1 MQVGLPL
8 PFECPKVG
16 TGIFDTGAPL
26 TVPLTLQ
33 PEQMT
38 PEQLKGLLAAVV
50 TSSEDPII
58 TKTLEGVVTSWNASA
73 ERVFGYSAAEMVGQ
87 SIRKIIP
94 EDRQHEEEMILSRIA
109 AGEHLAH
116 FETVRLARDGR
127 MLEIS
132 VSISPLVDADG
143 KIFGVS
149 KIVRDIGD
157 RKQYERQIAALSQ
170 EIAHRARNLLT
181 VVQSIIRQTAAAG
194 DPGTLLNRLLDRIG
208 ALGAT
213 YDLMGPDGTE
223 GADLD
228 SLLKSQLAHFG
239 ELIGSRIH
247 IEGPTLQL
255 TRVAAQNIG
264 MSIHELSTNACKYG
278 ALSAEGDIHI
288 AWRIEP
294 GPTADFEIEWRE
306 AGGPAVIPP
315 TRRGFGWRVTNL
327 IAGASL
333 GGRSETRY
341 APEGLSWTLSAPLAN
356 VTALSDTDAL
366 AS

>member
-1 MQVGLPL
+1 M
-8 PFECPKVG
+8 
-16 TGIFDTGAPL
+16 
-26 TVPLTLQ
+26 
-33 PEQMT
+33 MS
-38 PEQLKGLLAAVV
+38 EQLKGLLASVV

-58 TKTLEGVVTSWNASA
+58 TKTLEGVITSWNASA

-94 EDRQHEEEMILSRIA
+94 GDRQPEEDMILTRIA

-116 FETVRLARDGR
+116 FETVRVARDGR
-127 MLEIS
+127 ALEIS
-132 VSISPLVDADG
+132 VSISPLVDANG
-143 KIFGVS
+143 RIFGAS
-149 KIVRDIGD
+149 KIVRDISD
-157 RKQYERQIAALSQ
+157 RKQFERQIEALSQ

-194 DPGTLLNRLLDRIG
+194 DPASLLDRLLDRIG

-213 YDLMGPDGTE
+213 YDLMGPDGSE
-223 GADLD
+223 GADLAK
-228 SLLKSQLAHFG
+228 LLNSQLAHFG

-247 IEGPTLQL
+247 IQGPALQL

-278 ALSAEGDIHI
+278 ALSADGDIHVV
-288 AWRIEP
+288 WRVDP
-294 GPTADFEIEWRE
+294 DRPKSNFEIEWKE
-306 AGGPAVIPP
+306 TGGPTVVPP
-315 TRRGFGWRVTNL
+315 IRRGFGWRVTNV
-327 IAGASL
+327 IAGPSL

-341 APEGLSWTLSAPLAN
+341 EPEGLSWTLTAPLAS
-356 VTALSDTDAL
+356 VAAISEPDAL